1 MPDKE
6 RIFISGAAGVIGT
19 EMLAKLGSHREILV
33 FAADKKS
40 QPQDLAPNIEYWQG
54 DLNQITLR
62 ELSQFEPTIFIH
74 LAATFERSTESLD
87 FWTDN
92 FENNIRLSH
101 YLMGL
106 MKQIP
111 SLKRVIFASSYLI
124 YDENAYQ
131 FISPQAKPQRLS
143 EVAEIHPRNMV
154 GMAKLTHEKE
164 LDFLNQFYSASFSS
178 LSVRIF
184 RGYGRGSRDVVS
196 RWVRSLLDGEEIS
209 VYNAE
214 GIFDYIY
221 AKDSAEGL
229 LKMALKSSMTGV
241 VNLGTGQ
248 SRRVVDV
255 IDELRTYFPD
265 MKVRTLESNP
275 PFEASEADITKLTSE
290 IHWAPEYNLE
300 KALNEIIDYE
310 RSRPKSGLQIVAP
323 NLLVTSSSK
332 KTPLIRALQ
341 QAGRNLDGE
350 IKVIAGDIS
359 KNVVSRFVA
368 DSFWEMPSLKESN
381 AEEIIGYCHKA
392 MIKLIIPTR
401 DGELEYW
408 AKNKNQFADNGISV
422 LISSLETVRIC
433 LDKLAF
439 YEFSIE
445 HGFKAIPST
454 CNGEFLSDESLYVV
468 KERYGAGSKSIG
480 IGLTYEEALKHSSVL
495 EEPMFQPLVV
505 GREIS
510 ADVWIIPSYYE
521 SVVLRYRTL
530 VVDGESQITQIFRE
544 AAIEELLLNFAR
556 KLKIIGVAVIQA
568 ILDDFGDLHIIECN
582 PRIGGASTASNAAG
596 SRAFTKM
603 IQYYLLGENNGPM
616 GKTQRIQELVQIR
629 TAIDEYSYDTDI

>member
-62 ELSQFEPTIFIH
+62 ELSQFAPTIFIH

-131 FISPQAKPQRLS
+131 FKSPQAKPQRLS

-184 RGYGRGSRDVVS
+184 RGYGRGSRDVIS
-196 RWVRSLLDGEEIS
+196 RWVRSLLVGEEIS

-214 GIFDYIY
+214 GVFDYIY

-255 IDELRTYFPD
+255 IDELKTYFPD
-265 MKVRTLESNP
+265 MKVKMLESNP

-290 IHWAPEYNLE
+290 IHWAPEYNLK

-310 RSRPKSGLQIVAP
+310 RSRPKRGLQIKAP

-359 KNVVSRFVA
+359 RNVVSRFVA

-381 AEEIIGYCHKA
+381 VEEIIRYCHKA

-408 AKNKNQFADNGISV
+408 AKNENQFSDNGISV

-439 YEFSIE
+439 YEFAIE

-454 CNGEFLSDESLYVV
+454 CNSEFLSDESLYVV

-480 IGLTYEEALKHSSVL
+480 ISLTYEEALKHSSAL

-510 ADVWIIPSYYE
+510 ADVWIIPGYYE

-544 AAIEELLLNFAR
+544 AAIEELLLNFVR

-603 IQYYLLGENNGPM
+603 IQYYLLGENDGHM

-629 TAIDEYSYDTDI
+629 TAIDEYSYDIDI

>member
-19 EMLAKLGSHREILV
+19 EMLAKLGSLRGILV

-54 DLNQITLR
+54 DLNQITLH

-131 FISPQAKPQRLS
+131 FKSPQAKPQRLS

-196 RWVRSLLDGEEIS
+196 RWVRSLLAGEEIS

-255 IDELRTYFPD
+255 IDELRTHFPD
-265 MKVRTLESNP
+265 MKVRMLESNP

-310 RSRPKSGLQIVAP
+310 RSRPKRHLQIEAQ

-341 QAGRNLDGE
+341 LAGRNLDGE

-359 KNVVSRFVA
+359 RNVVSRFVA
-368 DSFWEMPSLKESN
+368 DSFWEMPSLKESIV
-381 AEEIIGYCHKA
+381 EEIIKYCHTA

-454 CNGEFLSDESLYVV
+454 CNSEFLSDESLYVV

-480 IGLTYEEALKHSSVL
+480 IGLTYEEALKHSSAL

-510 ADVWIIPSYYE
+510 ADVWIIPGYYE
-521 SVVLRYRTL
+521 SVVLRNRTL

-568 ILDDFGDLHIIECN
+568 ILDEFGDLHIIECN

-603 IQYYLLGENNGPM
+603 IQYYLLGENSGPT
-616 GKTQRIQELVQIR
+616 GKTQRIQELIQIR
-629 TAIDEYSYDTDI
+629 TAIDEYTYDTDI